1 MIKKKFLSRES
12 LLTLKQGI
20 LLRQGRELHQ
30 KEASLRHQLQDL
42 PAALE
47 VPQPRE
53 AYRPRAVRRATF
65 ISEKQLPRILSG
77 TSCHLPTHSLPT
89 EASKAAKIR
98 FAILVLTLTS
108 IVVLIWRSI
117 PS

>member
-53 AYRPRAVRRATF
+53 AYRRALRRATF
-65 ISEKQLPRILSG
+65 ISEKQLPRVLSG
-77 TSCHLPTHSLPT
+77 TSCHRPTHSLPT

-108 IVVLIWRSI
+108 IVILIWRSI